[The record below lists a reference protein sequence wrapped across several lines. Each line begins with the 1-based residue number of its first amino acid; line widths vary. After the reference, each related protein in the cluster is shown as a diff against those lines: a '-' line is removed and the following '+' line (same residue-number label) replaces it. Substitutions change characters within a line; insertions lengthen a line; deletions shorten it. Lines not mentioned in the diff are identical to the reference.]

1 MPFIRHML
9 YIYILPFDGSW
20 IVHSC
25 QNRRS
30 QDAETMSSNVIAR
43 YVDKR
48 SGKDTSLA
56 CLDRNFVPAPPVW
69 LREEIQR
76 DTGATGIIKIG
87 DQGRHS
93 EDKVTPVES
102 NHHKCTVVS
111 RSKPPF
117 GTIWRAGD
125 AGCGLTLQPNFH
137 PPQKRNRQTA
147 TSNESKPQK
156 RS

>member
-1 MPFIRHML
+1 
-9 YIYILPFDGSW
+9 
-20 IVHSC
+20 
-25 QNRRS
+25 
-30 QDAETMSSNVIAR
+30 MSSNVIAR

-76 DTGATGIIKIG
+76 DMGATGIIKIG

-102 NHHKCTVVS
+102 NHRKCTVVWN
-111 RSKPPF
+111 KL
-117 GTIWRAGD
+117 AGRRRRVWSNLAAKLPSTTEEEQTD
-125 AGCGLTLQPNFH
+125 RNF
-137 PPQKRNRQTA
+137 K
-147 TSNESKPQK
+147 
-156 RS
+156 